1 MDSAIDDGDGKR
13 RMRRA
18 LVKLLKE
25 GMWFFFSDYGKR
37 PQNVKLHVLVINF

>member
-25 GMWFFFSDYGKR
+25 DKIVDAMIR
-37 PQNVKLHVLVINF
+37 MT